1 MIKLYTNHCRKCE
14 ILTAKLKEKNVD
26 FEVEDNETVLVSLGF
41 DFMPVL
47 EVNGD
52 RLEYGKAIKY
62 VNSL

>member
-14 ILTAKLKEKNVD
+14 ILTSKLKEKNVV
-26 FEVEDNETVLVSLGF
+26 FEVEDDEEVLLELGF

-47 EVNGD
+47 EVDGK
-52 RLEYGKAIKY
+52 RLGYLDAVTY

>member
-47 EVNGD
+47 EVDGD
-52 RLEYGKAIKY
+52 RLDYGNAIKY

>member
-47 EVNGD
+47 EVDGD
-52 RLEYGKAIKY
+52 RLEYGNAIKY

>member
-14 ILTAKLKEKNVD
+14 ILTAKLKEKNVI
-26 FEVEDNETVLVSLGF
+26 FEVIDDEATLVNLGF

-47 EVNGD
+47 EVDGK
-52 RLEYGKAIKY
+52 RLEYGDAVNY

>member
-14 ILTAKLKEKNVD
+14 ILTSKLMEKNVSFD
-26 FEVEDNETVLVSLGF
+26 IEDNEEALVSLGL

-47 EVNGD
+47 EVDGK
-52 RLEYGKAIKY
+52 RLNYLDAVSY

>member
-14 ILTAKLKEKNVD
+14 ILTAKLQEKNIS
-26 FEVEDNETVLVSLGF
+26 FETEDNEETLIALGF

-47 EVNGD
+47 EVDGEKLD
-52 RLEYGKAIKY
+52 YLAAINY

>member
-14 ILTAKLKEKNVD
+14 ILTSKLEEKNVV
-26 FEVEDNETVLVSLGF
+26 FEVEDDEEVLLELGF

-47 EVNGD
+47 EVDGK
-52 RLEYGKAIKY
+52 RLGYLDAVTY

>member
-14 ILTAKLKEKNVD
+14 ILTAKLKEKNVS
-26 FEVEDNETVLVSLGF
+26 FEVEDNEETLASLGL

-47 EVNGD
+47 EVDGK
-52 RLEYGKAIKY
+52 RLLYLDAVTY

>member
-14 ILTAKLKEKNVD
+14 ILTAKLQEKNIS
-26 FEVEDNETVLVSLGF
+26 FEIEDNEDTLLALGF

-47 EVNGD
+47 EIDGEKLNY
-52 RLEYGKAIKY
+52 LAAITY

>member
-14 ILTAKLKEKNVD
+14 ILTAKLTEKNVL
-26 FEVEDNETVLVSLGF
+26 FEVEDNEETLKDLGL

-47 EVNGD
+47 EVDGK
-52 RLEYGKAIKY
+52 RLEYLDAVNY

>member
-14 ILTAKLKEKNVD
+14 ILTAKLKEKNVS
-26 FEVEDNETVLVSLGF
+26 FEVEDNEETLATLGL

-47 EVNGD
+47 EVDGK
-52 RLEYGKAIKY
+52 RLLYMDAVTY